1 MQKNPSRLVIDTNL
15 WVIYLFSNVSL
26 PLDKLIQND
35 QVTILFSNALFDELM
50 EVLNKPK
57 FIKYFGRGEIL
68 ILEILILKRVVF
80 IDVTTQIAICRDPKD
95 DFLLSLAIDGAATH
109 LITGDKDLL
118 QIKSFNDIK
127 IIKVSDY
134 HHP

>member
-15 WVIYLFSNVSL
+15 WVSYLFSNVSL

-35 QVTILFSNALFDELM
+35 QVTILFSKALFDELM
-50 EVLNKPK
+50 DVLNRPK
-57 FIKYFGRGEIL
+57 FIKYFGKGEIS

-80 IDVTTQIAICRDPKD
+80 IDVTTQIAICRDSKD
-95 DFLLSLAIDGAATH
+95 DFLLLLTIDGGATH

-118 QIKSFNDIK
+118 QIKYFYGIK

-134 HHP
+134 HDR